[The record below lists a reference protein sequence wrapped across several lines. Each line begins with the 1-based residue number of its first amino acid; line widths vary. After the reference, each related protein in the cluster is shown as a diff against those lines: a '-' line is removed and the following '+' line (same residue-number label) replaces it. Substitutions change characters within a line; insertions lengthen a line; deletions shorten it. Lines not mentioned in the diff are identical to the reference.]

1 MRKRY
6 NSYSEIPPLVE
17 DYLLTVAARKCIMS
31 MSLEDINSFMEGLDE
46 FYKNKEEVY
55 EDGWVE

>member
-17 DYLLTVAARKCIMS
+17 SYLLTVAERKCIMS
-31 MSLEDINSFMEGLDE
+31 MSLDDINDFLEGLDE
-46 FYKNKEEVY
+46 FYQNKEEVY
-55 EDGWVE
+55 EDGWA

>member
-17 DYLLTVAARKCIMS
+17 SYLLTVAERKCIMS
-31 MSLEDINSFMEGLDE
+31 MSLEDINDFLEGLDE
-46 FYKNKEEVY
+46 FYQNKEEVY
-55 EDGWVE
+55 EDGWA

>member
-17 DYLLTVAARKCIMS
+17 SYLLTVAERKCIMS
-31 MSLEDINSFMEGLDE
+31 MSLEDINSFMDGLHE
-46 FYKNKEEVY
+46 YYMHKEEVF